1 MPLIYRQ
8 PLPSKPK
15 PVPGVMTIRQH
26 RSWVCPVLIVLT
38 IVVGGGIG
46 LFLWQSTIQALRQNR
61 QVAIELQ
68 LQEIQKYRQQ
78 LKKAFQQNADLTAQ
92 NANLTAQNA
101 NLTAQNKELQD
112 KLTMTVR
119 TTQLDQKTY
128 AQVLQS
134 LSQLQAKNRDLKEE
148 LNFYRHLLTSTG
160 ASSENQ
166 NVSVANFTLNYDEK
180 SRRYP
185 YRLVL
190 TQLTKEIKVAEGS
203 VQIHLTGKARG
214 KTKRLKMKQ
223 ITKNKVNSLK
233 YQLLYFKRIEN
244 ELKLP
249 KRFTPHQLI
258 IRILPKG
265 QKEAQE
271 VRFKWKDLQ
280 KQE

>member
-26 RSWVCPVLIVLT
+26 RSWVCPMLMVLT
-38 IVVGGGIG
+38 IVGGGGIG
-46 LFLWQSTIQALRQNR
+46 VFLWQSSIQALRQNR
-61 QVAIELQ
+61 QVAIEQQ
-68 LQEIQKYRQQ
+68 LQEIQKYREQ
-78 LKKAFQQNADLTAQ
+78 LKKAFQQ

-101 NLTAQNKELQD
+101 NLSTQNANLSAQNKELQD

-119 TTQLDQKTY
+119 TTQVDQKTY

-148 LNFYRHLLTSTG
+148 LNFYQQLLTSTK
-160 ASSENQ
+160 ASLESQ
-166 NVSVANFTLNYDEK
+166 NVSVANFTLNYDKK
-180 SRRYP
+180 SERYP
-185 YRLVL
+185 YKLVL

-203 VQIHLTGKARG
+203 IQIHLTGKARG

-280 KQE
+280 K